1 MLNDAQQDQLLL
13 SLFATA
19 EVMGQQLTQGAAL
32 LMVEDLREY
41 SESVLSDALRACR
54 REGGRLTVAAI
65 LKHAQAADGHPGKD
79 EAWAIAL
86 SASDESET
94 VVMTA
99 EIRQAMATSGPVL
112 EAGDKVGARMA
123 FMSAYERLVAAARA
137 SALPAIWE
145 VSLGYDPAR
154 RVIAIESAVRSKL
167 ITQEAGAKHLAHLR
181 IAPPTEDGHAI
192 AGLLT
197 GEVRPKA
204 SSKTRV
210 KLAEV
215 RCILEAAK
223 AKKDRERAKDDQRRR
238 IETYLRKRQ
247 TRAAVAQ
254 LNIKRAG
261 QPAGE
266 GV

>member
-32 LMVEDLREY
+32 LMVEDLREHT
-41 SESVLSDALRACR
+41 EPVLSSALRACR

-86 SASDESET
+86 SAGDESET
-94 VVMTA
+94 VVLTA
-99 EIRQAMATSGPVL
+99 EIRQAMAASSPVL

-123 FMSAYERLVAAARA
+123 FMSAYERLVIAARA
-137 SALPAIWE
+137 EAASARWE

-154 RVIAIESAVRSKL
+154 RVSAIESAVRSKL
-167 ITQEAGAKHLAHLR
+167 ITQEAGAKYLADLR
-181 IAPPTEDGHAI
+181 IAPITDDGQAI

-197 GEVRPKA
+197 GAKVQP
-204 SSKTRV
+204 SSKLRE

-215 RCILEAAK
+215 RSIVDAARGRQ
-223 AKKDRERAKDDQRRR
+223 DRERRKKAQADRVN
-238 IETYLRKRQ
+238 TYLRKRKAREAIAELMRKSQ
-247 TRAAVAQ
+247 
-254 LNIKRAG
+254 
-261 QPAGE
+261 
-266 GV
+266 

>member
-1 MLNDAQQDQLLL
+1 MLSEDQQDQLLL

-32 LMVEDLREY
+32 LMVEDLCEY
-41 SESVLSDALRACR
+41 SEPVLSGALRNCR

-94 VVMTA
+94 VVMTT
-99 EIRQAMATSGPVL
+99 EIRQAMTASSPVL

-123 FMSAYERLVAAARA
+123 FMSAYERLVIAAGAE
-137 SALPAIWE
+137 ALPAKWE

-154 RVIAIESAVRSKL
+154 RVTAIESAIRSKL
-167 ITQEAGAKHLAHLR
+167 ISQEAGAKHLAHLR
-181 IAPPTEDGHAI
+181 IAPITQDGEAI

-197 GEVRPKA
+197 GEVLPQVSA
-204 SSKTRV
+204 KTRE

-215 RCILEAAK
+215 RCILKAAK
-223 AKKDRERAKDDQRRR
+223 AKKERERAKEDQRRR

-261 QPAGE
+261 QSAGE

>member
-1 MLNDAQQDQLLL
+1 MLNDIQQDQLLL

-41 SESVLSDALRACR
+41 SEGVLADALRTCR

-65 LKHAQAADGHPGKD
+65 LRHAQAADGHPGKD

-99 EIRQAMATSGPVL
+99 EIRQAMTASGPVL

-123 FMSAYERLVAAARA
+123 FMSAYERLVAASRA
-137 SALPAIWE
+137 EATPAKWE
-145 VSLGYDPAR
+145 VSLGYDPAL
-154 RVIAIESAVRSKL
+154 RVTAIESAIRSKL
-167 ITQEAGAKHLAHLR
+167 ISQDAGAKHLAHLQ
-181 IAPPTEDGHAI
+181 IAPLSEDGLAI
-192 AGLLT
+192 AGLIT
-197 GEVRPKA
+197 GQVRAKASPEVRQ
-204 SSKTRV
+204 

-215 RCILEAAK
+215 RCIIEAAQ
-223 AKKDRERAKDDQRRR
+223 AKKDRQRVKEAQRRR
-238 IETYLRKRQ
+238 VETYLRKRK
-247 TRAAVAQ
+247 TRAAIAQ
-254 LNIKRAG
+254 LKIKSGPVAG
-261 QPAGE
+261 ME

>member
-32 LMVEDLREY
+32 LMVEDLREH
-41 SESVLSDALRACR
+41 SEDALSAALRACR

-65 LKHAQAADGHPGKD
+65 LKHAQVADGHPGKD
-79 EAWAIAL
+79 EAWSIAL

-99 EIRQAMATSGPVL
+99 EIRQAMVASGPVL

-204 SSKTRV
+204 SPKTRE

-215 RCILEAAK
+215 RCILKAAQ
-223 AKKDRERAKDDQRRR
+223 AKKDRERAKEDQRRR

-261 QPAGE
+261 QTAGE
-266 GV
+266 DV

>member
-1 MLNDAQQDQLLL
+1 MLNEDQQDQLLL

-32 LMVEDLREY
+32 LMVEDLCEY
-41 SESVLSDALRACR
+41 SESVLSGALRSCR
-54 REGGRLTVAAI
+54 RDGGRLTVAAI

-99 EIRQAMATSGPVL
+99 EIRQAMTASGPVL

-123 FMSAYERLVAAARA
+123 FMSAYERLVVAARA
-137 SALPAIWE
+137 EALPAKWE

-154 RVIAIESAVRSKL
+154 RVTAIESAVRSKL
-167 ITQEAGAKHLAHLR
+167 ISQEAGARHLAHLR
-181 IAPPTEDGHAI
+181 IAPTTDDGLAI
-192 AGLLT
+192 AGLIT
-197 GEVRPKA
+197 GEVRAKVSPKV
-204 SSKTRV
+204 RE

-215 RCILEAAK
+215 RCIIEAAK
-223 AKKDRERAKDDQRRR
+223 LRKERERAKESQRRR
-238 IETYLRKRQ
+238 VDTYLRKRQ
-247 TRAAVAQ
+247 TRVAIAE

>member
-1 MLNDAQQDQLLL
+1 MLTEDQQDQLLL

-32 LMVEDLREY
+32 LMVEDLREH
-41 SESVLSDALRACR
+41 SEAALSDALRACR

-99 EIRQAMATSGPVL
+99 EIRQAMAASNPIL
-112 EAGDKVGARMA
+112 EIGDKVGARMA
-123 FMSAYERLVAAARA
+123 FMSAYERLVVAARA
-137 SALPAIWE
+137 EALPAKWE
-145 VSLGYDPAR
+145 VSLGYDQTR
-154 RVIAIESAVRSKL
+154 RATAIESAVRSKL
-167 ITQEAGAKHLAHLR
+167 ITHEAGAKYLASLR
-181 IAPPTEDGHAI
+181 FEPITEDGQAV

-197 GEVRPKA
+197 GEVRAKA
-204 SSKTRV
+204 SPKVRE

-215 RCILEAAK
+215 RCILTASK
-223 AKKDRERAKDDQRRR
+223 AKKDREREKDAQRRR
-238 IETYLRKRQ
+238 VDTYLRKRQ
-247 TRAAVAQ
+247 TRVAIAQ
-254 LNIKRAG
+254 LK
-261 QPAGE
+261 E
-266 GV
+266 KH